1 MVCVHEALVVME
13 AKKKERANW
22 CLLRDRN
29 ISFFNLL
36 ISFRG
41 GQNSI
46 VRNRG
51 DEVVLTQ
58 PAEIKAKV
66 VGYHSNLFSNNR
78 WNRPN
83 IGSDGFMRPDSRSA
97 MELENEVTLEKGIDA
112 VWSCDGSKAPA
123 PGSDGFNFAFYKK
136 AWHLVGEEIF
146 DMVGG
151 VLNSGRCS
159 PYNNLLATH
168 T

>member
-1 MVCVHEALVVME
+1 MVCIHEALVVME
-13 AKKKERANW
+13 AKKKEKKRVNR

-29 ISFFNLL
+29 TSFFNLL

-66 VGYHSNLFSNNR
+66 VGYYSNLFSNNR

-83 IGSDGFMRPDSRSA
+83 IGSDGFMRPDSWSA
-97 MELENEVTLEKGIDA
+97 MEL
-112 VWSCDGSKAPA
+112 
-123 PGSDGFNFAFYKK
+123 
-136 AWHLVGEEIF
+136 
-146 DMVGG
+146 
-151 VLNSGRCS
+151 
-159 PYNNLLATH
+159 
-168 T
+168 